1 MTKLLALIDEDA
13 ENSEPLS
20 KAYGMPKD
28 TPEQAAEKDQVSVGE
43 RFDAVPCEPGSRALD
58 DVDDFVLV
66 MEVPGVLEII
76 VVALLDFER
85 GAVGKPHL
93 LVHDF
98 DFVFHGVGIDG
109 FMQIYQQKM
118 QKNHLLRGLLFSI
131 FEYLL

>member
-1 MTKLLALIDEDA
+1 MVEKVLGKLDRDGVDSQRGVAAVINVFIA
-13 ENSEPLS
+13 VHVW
-20 KAYGMPKD
+20 
-28 TPEQAAEKDQVSVGE
+28 EQTAEKDQVSVGE

-66 MEVPGVLEII
+66 VEVPGVLEII

-109 FMQIYQQKM
+109 FMQIYQ
-118 QKNHLLRGLLFSI
+118 
-131 FEYLL
+131 